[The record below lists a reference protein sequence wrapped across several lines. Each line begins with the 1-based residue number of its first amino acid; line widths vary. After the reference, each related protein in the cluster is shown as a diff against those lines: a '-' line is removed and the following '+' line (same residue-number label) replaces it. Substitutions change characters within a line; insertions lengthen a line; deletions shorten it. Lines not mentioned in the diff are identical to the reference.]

1 MSYENLCATKPPCW
15 IFSLQRVRKQFYLH
29 WKAKTTLL
37 YIRSGR
43 LQLNSGEMV
52 EAQQMAVMSN
62 HGEHLEIQAVQDSAF
77 LLLSG
82 QPLNEPIYGRGYF
95 VMNTFTEVL
104 QAYEDLKQGHFIAPN
119 TKPNA
124 TDET

>member
-1 MSYENLCATKPPCW
+1 MLWCTISPIAEKLKW
-15 IFSLQRVRKQFYLH
+15 IIQVSWRALH
-29 WKAKTTLL
+29 P
-37 YIRSGR
+37 YI
-43 LQLNSGEMV
+43 
-52 EAQQMAVMSN
+52 
-62 HGEHLEIQAVQDSAF
+62 

>member
-1 MSYENLCATKPPCW
+1 MQQSPVLDVQLTAGTKTVLPV
-15 IFSLQRVRKQFYLH
+15 SEGE
-29 WKAKTTLL
+29 TTLL

-43 LQLNSGEMV
+43 LQLNSGEMI

-104 QAYEDLKQGHFIAPN
+104 QAYEDLKQGHFIAPS